1 LTYLLTGASGF
12 LGYTLKEEC
21 IKRGNEIFS
30 LGSGKMNSIC
40 CDLRFDIPSIP
51 KNIDFVIH
59 AAGKAHTVPRSKQE
73 EEMFFNVNL
82 QGTKNLLS
90 GIEQSENLPAAII
103 FISTVAVYGLE
114 EGENIDEDYPLNGVT
129 PYALSKIKAEKVLI
143 DWGEKHKVKITILRL
158 PLVVGPNP
166 PGNLGALIHAM
177 KKGYYFRISDG
188 YSRRSLVLAEDV
200 AEFIDQVAK
209 YGGIYNLT
217 DGYHPSF
224 KELELCVAK
233 QLGKKYLPS
242 IPNILARFLAKI
254 GDYIPF
260 FPLNSNRLIKMSYT
274 LTFSDEKARRI
285 IGWAPKKVIHSFNI
299 FR

>member
-1 LTYLLTGASGF
+1 MNIVLTGSTGF
-12 LGYTLKEEC
+12 LGNSLKKENL
-21 IKRGNEIFS
+21 KRGHKIYS
-30 LGSGKMNSIC
+30 LGKSKKLSIC
-40 CDLRFDIPSIP
+40 CDLRFDIPSIS

-114 EGENIDEDYPLNGVT
+114 EGENIDEDYPLNGIT
-129 PYALSKIKAEKVLI
+129 PYALSKIKAERLVL
-143 DWGEKHKVKITILRL
+143 DWGKKHKVKITILRL

-188 YSRRSLVLAEDV
+188 SSRRSLVLAEDV
-200 AEFIDQVAK
+200 AEFIYKVAE

-260 FPLNSNRLIKMSYT
+260 FPMNSNRLIKMSYT

-285 IGWAPKKVIHSFNI
+285 IGWAPKKVIHTFNI